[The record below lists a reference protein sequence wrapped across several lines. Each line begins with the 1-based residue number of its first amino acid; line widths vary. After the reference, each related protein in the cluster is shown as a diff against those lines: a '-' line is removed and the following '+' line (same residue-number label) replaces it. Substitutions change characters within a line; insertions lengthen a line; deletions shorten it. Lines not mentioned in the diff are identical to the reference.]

1 MTHLTRVILQYTA
14 VKTSS
19 SHLLLGTSLT
29 SLAVS
34 LISGVAYGGG
44 FHVKEEVQE
53 EWTPD
58 LRQSRAEKGS
68 SVRVIRPLRDIS
80 AKECAVWAWWWKLRI
95 VGREQWVWPGT
106 KPGIGRLTKGS
117 YRMWQISAFQTNRS
131 PTLDFIRGLET
142 DYPSTVSTIVRT
154 CGKLAPKGQT
164 SGQCVLCKRYVA
176 SNAVEGPLAD
186 SLEPCAARRKK
197 EYRSGRRE

>member
-1 MTHLTRVILQYTA
+1 MLPFITRTDGQRSSLSSLQSYLASLPTSTALPTTLIHLTKVLLQYTA
-14 VKTSS
+14 VKTGS

-58 LRQSRAEKGS
+58 LHQSHAEKGN

-95 VGREQWVWPGT
+95 VGREQWAWPGT
-106 KPGIGRLTKGS
+106 KPGIGRLTKGLS
-117 YRMWQISAFQTNRS
+117 RSWQIVVFQTN
-131 PTLDFIRGLET
+131 
-142 DYPSTVSTIVRT
+142 
-154 CGKLAPKGQT
+154 
-164 SGQCVLCKRYVA
+164 
-176 SNAVEGPLAD
+176 
-186 SLEPCAARRKK
+186 
-197 EYRSGRRE
+197 